1 MESRSRARE
10 SNGRLLVL
18 LCFWAAASFLMPL
31 VGATP
36 LLILDKAAVVTGAG
50 LEDASPWRLCTVT
63 KEEEELKTLLRMIPI
78 WLTSRQLSGEHQDS
92 RITGGAFSVPAASP
106 ISIQM
111 MFSVAS
117 IALYNRFLGRAQAF
131 TPLQLM
137 RLGHATVALAA
148 CAQAGAR
155 QGWRG
160 AHGH

>member
-1 MESRSRARE
+1 MQLDVLGQVFLEIAAFYLNLASRVSPGRPPRRVGDSA
-10 SNGRLLVL
+10 SNAAAVS
-18 LCFWAAASFLMPL
+18 FWAAASFLMPL

-36 LLILDKAAVVTGAG
+36 LLFLLGISTRRCSS
-50 LEDASPWRLCTVT
+50 ASPYGTT
-63 KEEEELKTLLRMIPI
+63 M
-78 WLTSRQLSGEHQDS
+78 DS

-106 ISIQM
+106 TSIRM

-148 CAQAGAR
+148 CAQAGER